1 MINNY
6 QKGEIFLKFTKMHG
20 AGNDYIYVNCFEET
34 VENPEELSIRL
45 SDRHFGIGADGLILI
60 MPSKVADFRMRMFNN
75 DGSEGI
81 MCGNGTR
88 CIGKYVY
95 DYHLTDKKEV
105 TLETL
110 GGIRTI
116 KLFTDDNDKVTSA
129 TVDMGKAILKSSDI
143 PVKSNLDTFINQ
155 PVDVNGT
162 TYNMTC
168 VSMGNPHAVIFMPK
182 DTIDNLDLEKIG
194 TYFENHEIF
203 PNRVN
208 TEFVEILDNHTLKM
222 RVWERG
228 SGETLACGTGTCAT
242 VVASVLNGYCNY
254 DEEIL
259 VHLRGGDLKI
269 TYKKDGSVYMTGNAI
284 KVFDGEIEI

>member
-1 MINNY
+1 M
-6 QKGEIFLKFTKMHG
+6 KFTKMHG
-20 AGNDYIYVNCFEET
+20 AGNDYIYINCFEET
-34 VENPEELSIRL
+34 VENPEELSIKL

-95 DYHLTDKKEV
+95 DNHLTNKKEV

-110 GGIRTI
+110 GGIKVL
-116 KLFTDDNDKVTSA
+116 KLTTDDTNRVVSV
-129 TVDMGKAILKSSDI
+129 TVDMGKVILKSSDI
-143 PVKSNLDTFINQ
+143 PVKSNLDAFINQ

-182 DTIDNLDLEKIG
+182 DTIDNLDLERIG

-208 TEFVEILDNHTLKM
+208 TEFVEVWDNHTLKM

-254 DEEIL
+254 NEEVL

-269 TYKKDGSVYMTGNAI
+269 TYKKDGTVFMTGNAI
-284 KVFDGEIEI
+284 KVFDGKIEI

>member
-1 MINNY
+1 M
-6 QKGEIFLKFTKMHG
+6 KFTKMHG
-20 AGNDYIYVNCFEET
+20 AGNDYIYINCFEET
-34 VENPEELSIRL
+34 VENPEELSIKL
-45 SDRHFGIGADGLILI
+45 SDRHFGIGGDGLILI

-75 DGSEGI
+75 DGSEGK

-95 DYHLTDKKEV
+95 DYHLTDKKEI

-110 GGIRTI
+110 SGIKTL
-116 KLFTDDNDKVTSA
+116 KLFTDENDKVTSV
-129 TVDMGKAILKSSDI
+129 TVDMDKAILKSSEV

-182 DTIDNLDLEKIG
+182 NTIDNLDLEHIG
-194 TYFENHEIF
+194 KYFENHEIF
-203 PNRVN
+203 PDKVN
-208 TEFVEILDNHTLKM
+208 TEFVEVWDSTTLKM

-228 SGETLACGTGTCAT
+228 TGETLACGTGTCAT
-242 VVASVLNGYCNY
+242 VVASVLNGYCEYNQ
-254 DEEIL
+254 DVL
-259 VHLRGGDLKI
+259 VHLRGGNLKVK
-269 TYKKDGSVYMTGNAI
+269 YQKDGEVFMTGNAI
-284 KVFDGEIEI
+284 KVFDGEIDI

>member
-1 MINNY
+1 M
-6 QKGEIFLKFTKMHG
+6 KFTKMHG

-34 VENPEELSIRL
+34 VENPEELSIKL
-45 SDRHFGIGADGLILI
+45 SDRHFGIGGDGLILI

-75 DGSEGI
+75 DGSEGK

-95 DYHLTDKKEV
+95 DYHLTDKKEI

-110 GGIRTI
+110 SGIKTL
-116 KLFTDDNDKVTSA
+116 KLFTDENDKVTSV
-129 TVDMGKAILKSSDI
+129 TVDMDKAILKSSEV

-182 DTIDNLDLEKIG
+182 NTIDNLDLEHIG
-194 TYFENHEIF
+194 RYFENHEIF
-203 PNRVN
+203 PDKVN
-208 TEFVEILDNHTLKM
+208 TEFVEVWDSTTLKM

-228 SGETLACGTGTCAT
+228 TGETLACGTGTCAT
-242 VVASVLNGYCNY
+242 VVASVLNGYCEYNQ
-254 DEEIL
+254 DVL
-259 VHLRGGDLKI
+259 VHLRGGDLKVK
-269 TYKKDGSVYMTGNAI
+269 YQKDGEVFMTGNAI
-284 KVFDGEIEI
+284 KVFDGKIDI

>member
-1 MINNY
+1 M
-6 QKGEIFLKFTKMHG
+6 KFTKMHG
-20 AGNDYIYVNCFEET
+20 AGNDYIYINCFEET
-34 VENPEELSIRL
+34 VENPEELSIKL
-45 SDRHFGIGADGLILI
+45 SDRHFGIGGDGLILI

-75 DGSEGI
+75 DGSEGK

-95 DYHLTDKKEV
+95 DYHLTDKKEI

-110 GGIRTI
+110 SGIKTL
-116 KLFTDDNDKVTSA
+116 KLFTDENDKVTSV
-129 TVDMGKAILKSSDI
+129 TVDMDKAILKSSEV

-182 DTIDNLDLEKIG
+182 NTIDNLDLEHIG
-194 TYFENHEIF
+194 KYFENHEIF
-203 PNRVN
+203 PDKVN
-208 TEFVEILDNHTLKM
+208 TEFVEVWDSTTLKM

-228 SGETLACGTGTCAT
+228 TGETLACGTGTCAT
-242 VVASVLNGYCNY
+242 VVASVLNGYCEYNQ
-254 DEEIL
+254 DVL
-259 VHLRGGDLKI
+259 VHLRGGDLKVK
-269 TYKKDGSVYMTGNAI
+269 YQKDGEVFMTGNAI
-284 KVFDGEIEI
+284 KVFDGEIDI

>member
-1 MINNY
+1 M
-6 QKGEIFLKFTKMHG
+6 KFTKMHG
-20 AGNDYIYVNCFEET
+20 AGNDYIYINCFEET
-34 VENPEELSIRL
+34 VENPEELSIKL
-45 SDRHFGIGADGLILI
+45 SDRHFGIGGDGLILI

-75 DGSEGI
+75 DGSEGK

-95 DYHLTDKKEV
+95 DYHLTDKKEI

-110 GGIRTI
+110 SGIKTL
-116 KLFTDDNDKVTSA
+116 KLFTDENDKVTSV
-129 TVDMGKAILKSSDI
+129 TVDMDKAILKSSEV

-182 DTIDNLDLEKIG
+182 NTIGNLDLEHIG
-194 TYFENHEIF
+194 KYFENHEIF
-203 PNRVN
+203 PDKVN
-208 TEFVEILDNHTLKM
+208 TEFVEVWDSTTLKM

-228 SGETLACGTGTCAT
+228 TGETLACGTGTCAT
-242 VVASVLNGYCNY
+242 VVASVLNGYCEYNQ
-254 DEEIL
+254 DVL
-259 VHLRGGDLKI
+259 VHLRGGDLKVK
-269 TYKKDGSVYMTGNAI
+269 YQKDGEVFMTGNAI
-284 KVFDGEIEI
+284 KVFDGEIDI

>member
-1 MINNY
+1 M
-6 QKGEIFLKFTKMHG
+6 KFTKMHG
-20 AGNDYIYVNCFEET
+20 AGNDYIYINCFEET
-34 VENPEELSIRL
+34 VENPEELSIKL
-45 SDRHFGIGADGLILI
+45 SDRHFGIGGDGLILI

-75 DGSEGI
+75 DGSEGK

-95 DYHLTDKKEV
+95 DYHLTDKKEI

-110 GGIRTI
+110 SGIKTL
-116 KLFTDDNDKVTSA
+116 KLFTDENDKVTSV
-129 TVDMGKAILKSSDI
+129 TVDMDKAILKSSEV

-182 DTIDNLDLEKIG
+182 NTIDNLDLEHIG
-194 TYFENHEIF
+194 KYFENHEIF
-203 PNRVN
+203 PDKVN
-208 TEFVEILDNHTLKM
+208 TEFVEVWDSTTLKM

-228 SGETLACGTGTCAT
+228 TGETLACGTGTCAT
-242 VVASVLNGYCNY
+242 VVASVLNGYCEYNQ
-254 DEEIL
+254 DVL
-259 VHLRGGDLKI
+259 VHLRGGDLKVK
-269 TYKKDGSVYMTGNAI
+269 YQKDGEVFMTGNAI
-284 KVFDGEIEI
+284 KVFDGKIDI

>member
-1 MINNY
+1 M
-6 QKGEIFLKFTKMHG
+6 KFTKMHG
-20 AGNDYIYVNCFEET
+20 AGNDYIYINCFEET
-34 VENPEELSIRL
+34 VENPEELSIKL
-45 SDRHFGIGADGLILI
+45 SDRHFGIGGDGLILI

-75 DGSEGI
+75 DGSEGK

-95 DYHLTDKKEV
+95 DYHLTDKKEI

-110 GGIRTI
+110 SGIKTL
-116 KLFTDDNDKVTSA
+116 KLFTDENDKVTSV
-129 TVDMGKAILKSSDI
+129 TVDMDKAILKSSEV

-155 PVDVNGT
+155 PVAVNGT

-182 DTIDNLDLEKIG
+182 NTIDNLDLEHIG
-194 TYFENHEIF
+194 KYFENHEIF
-203 PNRVN
+203 PDKVN
-208 TEFVEILDNHTLKM
+208 TEFVEVWDSTTLKM

-228 SGETLACGTGTCAT
+228 TGETLACGTGTCAT
-242 VVASVLNGYCNY
+242 VVASVLNGYCEYNQ
-254 DEEIL
+254 DVL
-259 VHLRGGDLKI
+259 VHLRGGDLKVK
-269 TYKKDGSVYMTGNAI
+269 YQKDGEVFMTGNAI

>member
-1 MINNY
+1 M
-6 QKGEIFLKFTKMHG
+6 KFTKMHG

-34 VENPEELSIRL
+34 VENPEELSIKL
-45 SDRHFGIGADGLILI
+45 SDRHFGIGGDGLILI

-75 DGSEGI
+75 DGSEGK

-95 DYHLTDKKEV
+95 DYHLTDKKEI

-110 GGIRTI
+110 SGIKTL
-116 KLFTDDNDKVTSA
+116 KLFTDKNDKVTSV
-129 TVDMGKAILKSSDI
+129 TVDMDKAILKSSEV

-182 DTIDNLDLEKIG
+182 NTIDNLDLEHIG
-194 TYFENHEIF
+194 KYFENHEIF
-203 PNRVN
+203 PDKVN
-208 TEFVEILDNHTLKM
+208 TEFVEVWDSTTLKM

-228 SGETLACGTGTCAT
+228 TGETLACGTGTCAT
-242 VVASVLNGYCNY
+242 VVASVLNGYCEYNQ
-254 DEEIL
+254 DVL
-259 VHLRGGDLKI
+259 VHLRGGDLKVK
-269 TYKKDGSVYMTGNAI
+269 YQKDGEVFMTGNAI
-284 KVFDGEIEI
+284 KVFDGEIDI

>member
-1 MINNY
+1 M
-6 QKGEIFLKFTKMHG
+6 KFTKMHG

-34 VENPEELSIRL
+34 VENPEELSIKL
-45 SDRHFGIGADGLILI
+45 SDRHFGIGGDGLILI

-75 DGSEGI
+75 DGSEGK

-95 DYHLTDKKEV
+95 DYHLTDKKEI

-110 GGIRTI
+110 SGIKTL
-116 KLFTDDNDKVTSA
+116 KLFTDENDKVTSV
-129 TVDMGKAILKSSDI
+129 TVDMDKAILKSSEV

-182 DTIDNLDLEKIG
+182 NTIDNLDLEHIG
-194 TYFENHEIF
+194 KYFENHEIF
-203 PNRVN
+203 PDKVN
-208 TEFVEILDNHTLKM
+208 TEFVEVWDSTTLKM

-228 SGETLACGTGTCAT
+228 TGETLACGTGTCAT
-242 VVASVLNGYCNY
+242 VVASVLNGYCEYNQ
-254 DEEIL
+254 DVL
-259 VHLRGGDLKI
+259 VHLRGGDLKVK
-269 TYKKDGSVYMTGNAI
+269 YQKDGEVFMTGNAI
-284 KVFDGEIEI
+284 KVFDGEIDI

>member
-1 MINNY
+1 M
-6 QKGEIFLKFTKMHG
+6 KFTKMHG
-20 AGNDYIYVNCFEET
+20 AGNDYIYINCFEET
-34 VENPEELSIRL
+34 VENPEELSIKL
-45 SDRHFGIGADGLILI
+45 SDRHFGIGGDGLILI

-75 DGSEGI
+75 DGSEGK

-95 DYHLTDKKEV
+95 DYHLTDKKEI

-110 GGIRTI
+110 SGIKTL
-116 KLFTDDNDKVTSA
+116 KLFTDENDKVTSV
-129 TVDMGKAILKSSDI
+129 TVDMDKAILKSSEV

-182 DTIDNLDLEKIG
+182 NTIDNLDLEHIG
-194 TYFENHEIF
+194 KYFENHEIF
-203 PNRVN
+203 PDKVN
-208 TEFVEILDNHTLKM
+208 TEFVEVWDSTTLKM

-228 SGETLACGTGTCAT
+228 TGETLACGTGTCAT
-242 VVASVLNGYCNY
+242 VVASVLNGYCKYNQ
-254 DEEIL
+254 DVL
-259 VHLRGGDLKI
+259 VHLRGGDLKVK
-269 TYKKDGSVYMTGNAI
+269 YQKDGEVFMTGNAI
-284 KVFDGEIEI
+284 KVFDGEIDI

>member
-1 MINNY
+1 M
-6 QKGEIFLKFTKMHG
+6 KFTKMHG

-34 VENPEELSIRL
+34 VENPEELSIKL

-95 DYHLTDKKEV
+95 DNHLTNKKEV

-110 GGIRTI
+110 GGIKVL
-116 KLFTDDNDKVTSA
+116 KLTTDDNDRVVSV

-182 DTIDNLDLEKIG
+182 DTIDNLDLERIG

-208 TEFVEILDNHTLKM
+208 TEFVEVWDNHTLKM

-254 DEEIL
+254 DEEVI

-269 TYKKDGSVYMTGNAI
+269 TYKKDGTVFMTGNAI

>member
-1 MINNY
+1 M
-6 QKGEIFLKFTKMHG
+6 KFTKMHG
-20 AGNDYIYVNCFEET
+20 AGNDYIYINCFEET
-34 VENPEELSIRL
+34 VENPEELSIKL
-45 SDRHFGIGADGLILI
+45 SDRHFGIGGDGLILI

-75 DGSEGI
+75 DGSEGK

-95 DYHLTDKKEV
+95 DYHLTDKKEI

-110 GGIRTI
+110 SGIKTL
-116 KLFTDDNDKVTSA
+116 KLFTDENDKVTSV
-129 TVDMGKAILKSSDI
+129 TVDMDKAILKSSEV

-182 DTIDNLDLEKIG
+182 NTIDNLDLEHIG
-194 TYFENHEIF
+194 KYFENHEIF
-203 PNRVN
+203 PDKVN
-208 TEFVEILDNHTLKM
+208 TEFVEVWDSTTLKM

-228 SGETLACGTGTCAT
+228 TGETLACGTGTCAT
-242 VVASVLNGYCNY
+242 VVASVLNGYCEYNQ
-254 DEEIL
+254 DVL
-259 VHLRGGDLKI
+259 VHLRGGDLKVK
-269 TYKKDGSVYMTGNAI
+269 YQKDGEVFMTGNAI

>member
-1 MINNY
+1 M
-6 QKGEIFLKFTKMHG
+6 KFTKMHG

-34 VENPEELSIRL
+34 VENPEELSIKL
-45 SDRHFGIGADGLILI
+45 SDRHFGIGGDGLILI
-60 MPSKVADFRMRMFNN
+60 MPSKVADFKMRMFNN
-75 DGSEGI
+75 DGSEGK

-95 DYHLTDKKEV
+95 DYHLTDKKEI

-110 GGIRTI
+110 SGIKTL
-116 KLFTDDNDKVTSA
+116 KLFTNENDKVTSV
-129 TVDMGKAILKSSDI
+129 TVDMGKAILKSSEV

-182 DTIDNLDLEKIG
+182 NTIDNLDLEHMGK
-194 TYFENHEIF
+194 YFENNEIF
-203 PNRVN
+203 PDKVN
-208 TEFVEILDNHTLKM
+208 TEFVEVWDSTTLKM

-228 SGETLACGTGTCAT
+228 TGETLACGTGTCAT
-242 VVASVLNGYCNY
+242 VVASVLNGYCEYNQ
-254 DEEIL
+254 DIL
-259 VHLRGGDLKI
+259 IHLRGGDLKVK
-269 TYKKDGSVYMTGNAI
+269 YQKDGEVFMTGNAI
-284 KVFDGEIEI
+284 KVFDGKIDI

>member
-1 MINNY
+1 M
-6 QKGEIFLKFTKMHG
+6 KFTKMHG

-34 VENPEELSIRL
+34 VENPEELSIKL

-95 DYHLTDKKEV
+95 DNHLTNKKEV

-110 GGIRTI
+110 GGIKVL
-116 KLFTDDNDKVTSA
+116 KLTTDDNDRVVSV
-129 TVDMGKAILKSSDI
+129 TVDMGKAVLKSSDI

-182 DTIDNLDLEKIG
+182 DTIDNLDLERIG

-208 TEFVEILDNHTLKM
+208 TEFVEVWDNHTLKM

-254 DEEIL
+254 DEEVL

-269 TYKKDGSVYMTGNAI
+269 TYKKDGTVFMTGNAI
-284 KVFDGEIEI
+284 KVFDGEVEI

>member
-1 MINNY
+1 M
-6 QKGEIFLKFTKMHG
+6 KFTKMHG
-20 AGNDYIYVNCFEET
+20 AGNDYIYINCFEET
-34 VENPEELSIRL
+34 VENPEELSIKL
-45 SDRHFGIGADGLILI
+45 SDRHFGIGGDGLILI

-75 DGSEGI
+75 DGSEGK

-95 DYHLTDKKEV
+95 DYHLTDKKEI

-110 GGIRTI
+110 SGIKTL
-116 KLFTDDNDKVTSA
+116 KLFTDENDKVTSV
-129 TVDMGKAILKSSDI
+129 TVDMDKAILKSSEV

-182 DTIDNLDLEKIG
+182 NTIDNLDLEHIG
-194 TYFENHEIF
+194 KYFENHKIF
-203 PNRVN
+203 PDKVN
-208 TEFVEILDNHTLKM
+208 TEFVEVWDSTTLKM

-228 SGETLACGTGTCAT
+228 TGETLACGTGTCAT
-242 VVASVLNGYCNY
+242 VVASVLNGYCKYNQ
-254 DEEIL
+254 DVL
-259 VHLRGGDLKI
+259 VHLRGGDLKVK
-269 TYKKDGSVYMTGNAI
+269 YQKDGEVFMTGNAI
-284 KVFDGEIEI
+284 KVFDGEIDI

>member
-1 MINNY
+1 M
-6 QKGEIFLKFTKMHG
+6 KFTKMHG
-20 AGNDYIYVNCFEET
+20 AGNDYIYINCFEET
-34 VENPEELSIRL
+34 VENPEELSIKL

-95 DYHLTDKKEV
+95 DNHLTNKKEV

-110 GGIRTI
+110 GGIKVL
-116 KLFTDDNDKVTSA
+116 KLTTDDTNRVVSV
-129 TVDMGKAILKSSDI
+129 TVDMGKVILKSSDI

-182 DTIDNLDLEKIG
+182 DTIDNLDLERIG

-208 TEFVEILDNHTLKM
+208 TEFVEVWDNHTLKM

-242 VVASVLNGYCNY
+242 VVASVLNDYCNY
-254 DEEIL
+254 NEEVL

-269 TYKKDGSVYMTGNAI
+269 TYKKDGTVFMTGNAI

>member
-1 MINNY
+1 M
-6 QKGEIFLKFTKMHG
+6 KFTKMHG
-20 AGNDYIYVNCFEET
+20 VGNDYIYVNCFEET
-34 VENPEELSIRL
+34 VENPEELSVRL

-116 KLFTDDNDKVTSA
+116 RLFTDDNDKVTSA
-129 TVDMGKAILKSSDI
+129 TVDMGKAILKSRDI
-143 PVKSNLDTFINQ
+143 PVKSDLDTFINQ
-155 PVDVNGT
+155 PVKVNGT

-182 DTIDNLDLEKIG
+182 DTIDNLDLERIG

-203 PNRVN
+203 PNKVN
-208 TEFVEILDNHTLKM
+208 TEFVEVLDNHTLKM

-269 TYKKDGSVYMTGNAI
+269 KYQKDGTVFMNGNAI
-284 KVFDGEIEI
+284 KVFDGNIEI

>member
-1 MINNY
+1 
-6 QKGEIFLKFTKMHG
+6 LKFTKMHG
-20 AGNDYIYVNCFEET
+20 AGNDYIYINCFEET
-34 VENPEELSIRL
+34 VENPEELSIKL
-45 SDRHFGIGADGLILI
+45 SDRHFGIGGDGLILI

-75 DGSEGI
+75 DGSEGK

-95 DYHLTDKKEV
+95 DYHLTDKKEI

-110 GGIRTI
+110 SGIKTL
-116 KLFTDDNDKVTSA
+116 KLFTDDNDKVTSV
-129 TVDMGKAILKSSDI
+129 TVDMDKAILKSSEV

-182 DTIDNLDLEKIG
+182 NTIDNLDLEHIG
-194 TYFENHEIF
+194 KYFENHEIF
-203 PNRVN
+203 PDKVN
-208 TEFVEILDNHTLKM
+208 TEFVEVWDSTTLKM

-228 SGETLACGTGTCAT
+228 TGETLACGTGTCAT
-242 VVASVLNGYCNY
+242 VVASVLNGYCEYNQ
-254 DEEIL
+254 DVL
-259 VHLRGGDLKI
+259 VHLRGGDLKVK
-269 TYKKDGSVYMTGNAI
+269 YQKDGEVFMTGNAI
-284 KVFDGEIEI
+284 KVFDGEIDI

>member
-1 MINNY
+1 M
-6 QKGEIFLKFTKMHG
+6 KFTKMHG

-34 VENPEELSIRL
+34 VENPEELSIKL
-45 SDRHFGIGADGLILI
+45 SDRHFGIGGDGLILI

-75 DGSEGI
+75 DGSEGK

-95 DYHLTDKKEV
+95 DYHLTDKKEI

-110 GGIRTI
+110 SGIKTL
-116 KLFTDDNDKVTSA
+116 KLFTDENDKVTSV
-129 TVDMGKAILKSSDI
+129 TVDMDKAILKSSEV
-143 PVKSNLDTFINQ
+143 PVKSNLDIFINQ

-182 DTIDNLDLEKIG
+182 NTIDNLDLEHIG
-194 TYFENHEIF
+194 RYFENHEIF
-203 PNRVN
+203 PDKVN
-208 TEFVEILDNHTLKM
+208 TEFVEVWDSTTLKM

-228 SGETLACGTGTCAT
+228 TGETLACGTGTCAT
-242 VVASVLNGYCNY
+242 VVASVLNGYCEYNQ
-254 DEEIL
+254 DVL
-259 VHLRGGDLKI
+259 VHLRGGDLKVK
-269 TYKKDGSVYMTGNAI
+269 YQKDGEVFMTGNAI
-284 KVFDGEIEI
+284 KVFDGEIDI

>member
-1 MINNY
+1 
-6 QKGEIFLKFTKMHG
+6 MHG

-34 VENPEELSIRL
+34 VENPEELSIKL
-45 SDRHFGIGADGLILI
+45 SDRRFGIGGDGLILI

-95 DYHLTDKKEV
+95 DNHLTDKKLV

-110 GGIRTI
+110 GGIKYLT
-116 KLFTDDNDKVTSA
+116 LYTDEHDKVSSV
-129 TVDMGKAILKSSDI
+129 TVDMGKAILKPSEI
-143 PVKSNLDTFINQ
+143 PVKSELETFIDQ
-155 PVDVNGT
+155 PVVVNGE
-162 TYNMTC
+162 TYHMTC
-168 VSMGNPHAVIFMPK
+168 VSMGNPHAVIFMPQG
-182 DTIDNLDLEKIG
+182 TIDNLDLEHIG
-194 TYFENHEIF
+194 KYFENHEIF

-208 TEFVEILDNHTLKM
+208 TEFVEVIDDHTLKM

-242 VVASVLNGYCNY
+242 VVSAVLNGYCNY

-269 TYKKDGSVYMTGNAI
+269 IYKQDGSVFMTGGAT
-284 KVFDGEIEI
+284 KVFDGVVEV